1 MSIRLAGDMYV
12 TRRSIGAVRYT
23 IRIRMS
29 ASGRAHAGSR
39 RAARDTCRDVEGAC
53 PGATA
58 RALLGRYKQLKARVV
73 GCMHAHRSR
82 MRSCRSVVTKWERR
96 RVPSR
101 LYRGV
106 RRLNRG
112 VRRLN
117 RLYNRREHW
126 RWSGRRPWGGLG

>member
-1 MSIRLAGDMYV
+1 MSIRLAGDMSV

-106 RRLNRG
+106 RRLNR
-112 VRRLN
+112 
-117 RLYNRREHW
+117 LYNRREHW

>member
-12 TRRSIGAVRYT
+12 TSFHWRGSIHDKNS
-23 IRIRMS
+23 RMS

-73 GCMHAHRSR
+73 GCMHAHRDPA
-82 MRSCRSVVTKWERR
+82 CDHAEV
-96 RVPSR
+96 
-101 LYRGV
+101 L
-106 RRLNRG
+106 
-112 VRRLN
+112 
-117 RLYNRREHW
+117 
-126 RWSGRRPWGGLG
+126 